1 MKRYIRVWEAEF
13 ITEIQ
18 PPINIKKLTKCDCG
32 ETYAL
37 VFPSEDLVVC
47 DTCAEFY
54 NDKKN

>member
-13 ITEIQ
+13 ISEIE
-18 PPINIKKLTKCDCG
+18 PVCINKFSKCDCG

-37 VFPSEDLVVC
+37 VYPEEDLVVC